1 MNTQFVVLLLHGYY
15 LNWNSFQQRLETLCD
30 FILMWTDMPKRKQ
43 VPSKKVRMP
52 FREAVNGERFRDSGG
67 FLEV

>member
-1 MNTQFVVLLLHGYY
+1 MNTQFVVLLLHEYY

-30 FILMWTDMPKRKQ
+30 FMLTWTDMPKRKQ
-43 VPSKKVRMP
+43 VPSKKVRMS
-52 FREAVNGERFRDSGG
+52 FREAVNGERFRDYGG